1 MCCVGDIILVD
12 KDKHNGKQI
21 NKHSFVVVD
30 DDGGEIQG
38 YSYDLIC
45 NVLSSFKNEDHK
57 KHKLSYPGNFPIS
70 HDDTETNPHNDKDG
84 YVKAEQLY
92 YFDKNKISYKVI
104 GQMNQDVFNE
114 FMEFFN
120 LLDVDIL
127 EIIDNL
133 E

>member
-1 MCCVGDIILVD
+1 M
-12 KDKHNGKQI
+12 
-21 NKHSFVVVD
+21 
-30 DDGGEIQG
+30 
-38 YSYDLIC
+38 
-45 NVLSSFKNEDHK
+45 
-57 KHKLSYPGNFPIS
+57 
-70 HDDTETNPHNDKDG
+70 T
-84 YVKAEQLY
+84 

>member
-1 MCCVGDIILVD
+1 MIW
-12 KDKHNGKQI
+12 
-21 NKHSFVVVD
+21 FVT
-30 DDGGEIQG
+30 
-38 YSYDLIC
+38 YYRPL
-45 NVLSSFKNEDHK
+45 KTK
-57 KHKLSYPGNFPIS
+57 TIS